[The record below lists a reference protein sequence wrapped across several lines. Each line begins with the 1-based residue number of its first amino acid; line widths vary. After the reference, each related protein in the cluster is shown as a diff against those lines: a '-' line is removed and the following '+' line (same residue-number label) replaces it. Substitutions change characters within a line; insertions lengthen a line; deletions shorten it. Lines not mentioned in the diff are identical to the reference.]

1 MTEDEKYLFDKVIQA
16 RYEHIHF
23 YNHWMNM
30 YAIFNGALFV
40 CLYTLAKES
49 NCGAQTIFL
58 FLELLT
64 SLLGVIAGWCWYF
77 SSKGFY
83 DWLLS
88 YIKNTNEHEKKLN
101 IQGRDKVFH
110 IFYGE
115 FKDGKLAK
123 NPYSTQKLTQCFTL
137 FVALAWSVLFA
148 QKFLSCFLIKTGWIG
163 NIQEFISNHIT
174 CISSWVLLII
184 TVGVLVLFIFLI
196 HKCCSE
202 DLEKDKFPTFDIT
215 K

>member
-49 NCGAQTIFL
+49 KCWDKNLFL
-58 FLELLT
+58 FL
-64 SLLGVIAGWCWYF
+64 
-77 SSKGFY
+77 
-83 DWLLS
+83 
-88 YIKNTNEHEKKLN
+88 
-101 IQGRDKVFH
+101 
-110 IFYGE
+110 
-115 FKDGKLAK
+115 
-123 NPYSTQKLTQCFTL
+123 
-137 FVALAWSVLFA
+137 
-148 QKFLSCFLIKTGWIG
+148 
-163 NIQEFISNHIT
+163 
-174 CISSWVLLII
+174 I

-202 DLEKDKFPTFDIT
+202 DLKKDNFPTFDIT
-215 K
+215 KSSVLLSD

>member
-1 MTEDEKYLFDKVIQA
+1 MTEDEKYLFDKAIQA

-49 NCGAQTIFL
+49 KCGDQTIFL

-64 SLLGVIAGWCWYF
+64 SLLGVIAGWCWHF

-137 FVALAWSVLFA
+137 FVALAWSIIFA
-148 QKFLSCFLIKTGWIG
+148 QKFLSCFLIKTKIS
-163 NIQEFISNHIT
+163 ISNHIT

-184 TVGVLVLFIFLI
+184 TVIAVSSFIFFI
-196 HKCCSE
+196 HKYSHE
-202 DLEKDKFPTFDIT
+202 NLKDDKFPTFDIT
-215 K
+215 E